1 MPITVSSARPTSAVQ
16 LAPMPGMGAR
26 RPLTAT
32 TMPTLQS
39 ASKAVTA
46 APSSSSSSSASPL
59 RVFAELPDQLLCSP
73 DNSVWV
79 YGRYVL
85 SLFTPEA
92 TAQAKLER
100 KVRSMMQEAQ
110 RHYTISCAF
119 FHSLTNEEQ
128 MAEVLRVSGSGGT
141 PSSPPSMTTAA
152 MATGTS
158 VKRDLGRNVDG
169 PAAEKSAQQ
178 RLAGVHRE
186 LRGMWPTWGA
196 SDMNN
201 AANDLST
208 REVRGANDDEP
219 SQNCYAAGLRVNLVD
234 IVASRKTIGPE
245 PLRSRPYRLAKNL
258 YQRIMR
264 SATAQP
270 TESSWMSTR
279 SVVLCTPAIA
289 AGMAH
294 MSIDGVS
301 APKAA
306 AGRGWD
312 NMAPHVRSLVI
323 GISDAETTLVGC
335 HVVCPYRHLSSP
347 TPTLMRLRRAIEA
360 AAEQERAR
368 ALAAAAATTTA
379 PVGGIDIQGQGSAA
393 AAVVAARDT
402 ASSPL
407 CSVVASQLGR
417 YGCVDAL
424 LAAPC
429 VRVPPQSL
437 GHIDQSRLILCSPG
451 TFPDA

>member
-1 MPITVSSARPTSAVQ
+1 MPITVSPARPTSAVQ

-32 TMPTLQS
+32 TMSTLQS
-39 ASKAVTA
+39 ASKAVA
-46 APSSSSSSSASPL
+46 ATPPSSSSASPF

-92 TAQAKLER
+92 TAQARLER

-119 FHSLTNEEQ
+119 FHSLTSEEQ
-128 MAEVLRVSGSGGT
+128 MAEVLRVSGGGGT
-141 PSSPPSMTTAA
+141 PSPPPSMTTAA

-158 VKRDLGRNVDG
+158 AKRDLGRNVDG
-169 PAAEKSAQQ
+169 TGAEKIDHQ

-196 SDMNN
+196 SDMND
-201 AANDLST
+201 APNDLST
-208 REVRGANDDEP
+208 REVRGPNDDEP
-219 SQNCYAAGLRVNLVD
+219 SQNYYAAGLRVNLVVD

-270 TESSWMSTR
+270 TESSLMSTR
-279 SVVLCTPAIA
+279 SVGLCTPVTA

-306 AGRGWD
+306 VGRGWD

-323 GISDAETTLVGC
+323 GISDSETTLVGC
-335 HVVCPYRHLSSP
+335 HLVCPYRHLSSP
-347 TPTLMRLRRAIEA
+347 TPMLMRLRRAIEA

-368 ALAAAAATTTA
+368 ALAATAATTTA
-379 PVGGIDIQGQGSAA
+379 PVGGIDAQGQGSA
-393 AAVVAARDT
+393 VVTARDT
-402 ASSPL
+402 VSSPL

-424 LAAPC
+424 LAASC
-429 VRVPPQSL
+429 VRAPPQSL